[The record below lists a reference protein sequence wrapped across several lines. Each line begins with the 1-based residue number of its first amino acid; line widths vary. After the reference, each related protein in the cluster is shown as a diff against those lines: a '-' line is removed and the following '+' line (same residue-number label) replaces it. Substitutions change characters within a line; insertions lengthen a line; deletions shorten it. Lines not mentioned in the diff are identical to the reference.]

1 MKYFFIV
8 ILSVCCCLIGY
19 SQNDQLWKGYFSYT
33 SIKDLATSANRIYA
47 GSENSIFSKNSATN
61 EIKTVNTIDGL
72 PSETISSIYHT
83 NASNK
88 TLIGYETGLMVVIN
102 DSDGSILKV
111 VDILNKQLPP
121 NIKKINHFMEFEG
134 IVYISCDFGIV
145 QYNLSTLQFGDTY
158 FIGDG
163 GTEIAISQTAVFDGK
178 IFAATRDF
186 GIRRA
191 DLTNPNLND
200 FSQWTTISG
209 NGWAGIEAFGNDLF
223 MVTNTGE
230 LKRYAGGG
238 FSNIALLPEAPKDL
252 RSSGGKLLVTTAGHV
267 FIYNENYAL
276 ERDLQ
281 SAEIQTANVRFTSA
295 AIVGNT
301 LYIGTESNG
310 VYATGVTAGAVFQNI
325 TPNGPVR
332 NNIFAITATSENL
345 WAAYGDYTVDYNP
358 YPLDYYGVS
367 KLSPNGWLNI
377 PYQTIRDAV
386 GQEVA
391 SLVRITANPSDENQ
405 VYFSS
410 FHSGLLK
417 FQNDEPVALFNQTN
431 TNNGPEGPPGDPTYR
446 VDGTAFD
453 KSGNLWVTNS
463 IVRNGLKVLR
473 AGGGWQSFDLQGLY
487 DNVGKFNIGRL
498 TIDKNGTKWM
508 PTRDDGLVAYNEN
521 GNIGKSIKSGA
532 DAGNLPI
539 DNVRVA
545 TVDNRNQLWI
555 GTTTGLRVL
564 SSVDSFSA
572 DTQMTTRPIVIQEF
586 VDGQPVNI
594 ELMSGQFITD
604 IVIDGGNNKWIGT
617 ADAGVFHFSSNGEEV
632 LHIFNS
638 SNSPLPSNSIN
649 DIEINKA
656 TGEVFFATTKGL
668 VSYKG
673 TAISASDD
681 LKNVLVYP
689 NPVRPEYDGTVKITG
704 LTDKA
709 TIKITDIEGSL
720 VYEVV
725 SEGGS
730 IEWDTRAFGKYRV
743 ASGVYMI
750 FVSSQDGMLTTVKK
764 VMIVR

>member
-1 MKYFFIV
+1 MKYFFI
-8 ILSVCCCLIGY
+8 LTFSVFFTTFGFA
-19 SQNDQLWKGYFSYT
+19 QNDQLWKGYFSYT
-33 SIKDLATSANRIYA
+33 SIKDLASSPNRIYA
-47 GSENSIFSKNSATN
+47 ASENSIFSKNIATN
-61 EIKTVNTIDGL
+61 ELKTVNTIDGL
-72 PSETISSIYHT
+72 PSENISGIYHT
-83 NASNK
+83 NTFNK
-88 TLIGYETGLMVVIN
+88 TLIGYESGLMVVIN
-102 DSDGSILKV
+102 DADGSILKV

-121 NIKKINHFMEFEG
+121 NIKKINHFMEFES

-158 FIGDG
+158 FIGDN
-163 GTEIAISQTAVFDGK
+163 GTEIIISQTAVFDGK
-178 IFAATRDF
+178 IYAATRDY

-191 DLTNPNLND
+191 DINNPNLND
-200 FSQWTTISG
+200 FSQWTTITG
-209 NGWAGIEAFGNDLF
+209 NGWAGIEAFGDDLF

-230 LKRYAGGG
+230 LKRYQNGA
-238 FSNIALLPEAPKDL
+238 FSNIAILPEPPKDM
-252 RSSGGKLLVTTAGHV
+252 RSEGSRLLVTTATHV

-276 ERDLQ
+276 ERNLQ
-281 SAEIQTANVRFTSA
+281 AVEIDVVNLRFTCA
-295 AIVGNT
+295 AIVGNG
-301 LYIGTESNG
+301 LYLGTESNG
-310 VYATGVTAGAVFQNI
+310 VYATGFTAGGAFQNV

-332 NNIFAITATSENL
+332 NNIFAITATTENL
-345 WAAYGDYTVDYNP
+345 WAAYGDYTADYNP

-367 KLSPNGWLNI
+367 KFSPNGWLNI
-377 PYQTIRDAV
+377 PYETIHDAIGRDV
-386 GQEVA
+386 V
-391 SLVRITANPSDENQ
+391 SMVRVTANPADENQ
-405 VYFSS
+405 VFFSS

-417 FQNDEPVALFNQTN
+417 FQNDEPVALYNQTN
-431 TNNGPEGPPGDPTYR
+431 TTNGPEGPPGDATYR
-446 VDGTAFD
+446 VDGAAFD
-453 KSGNLWVTNS
+453 QSGNLWVTNS

-487 DNVGKFNIGRL
+487 DNVLKLNIGRL
-498 TIDKNGTKWM
+498 VIDKNGTKWM
-508 PTRDDGLVAYNEN
+508 PTRDDGLIAFNEN
-521 GNIGKSIKSGA
+521 GNIGKSIKSGP
-532 DAGNLPI
+532 DTGNLPI

-545 TVDNRNQLWI
+545 TIDNRNQLWI

-564 SSVDSFSA
+564 SSVDSFSG
-572 DTQMTTRPIVIQEF
+572 DTQMTTRPIVIQEII
-586 VDGQPVNI
+586 DGQPVNI

-604 IVIDGGNNKWIGT
+604 IVVDGGNNKWIGT
-617 ADAGVFHFSSNGEEV
+617 ADAGVFHFSSNGEDV

-649 DIEINKA
+649 DIEINKT
-656 TGEVFFATTKGL
+656 TGEVFFATSKGL

-689 NPVRPEYDGTVKITG
+689 NPVRPEYTGTVKITG

-730 IEWDTRAFGKYRV
+730 IEWDTRAFGKYNV

-750 FVSSQDGMLTTVKK
+750 FISTQDGMLTTVKK